1 LLLLGFLERH
11 ASPGNF
17 PNQKLPRPRIEL
29 THKVNVPGTE
39 GLIAEP
45 GPSDHL
51 EVVHPVDRYEVPVIH
66 WYEMPVIHWYEMPV
80 VHWHEMP
87 VIHWHEMPVVHW
99 YEKPVVHWYE
109 VPVIHWYEIPVVHWH
124 EMPVLH
130 MKRAPVEMLELPALL
145 WLPTDQNGRVRIL
158 IEAATAD
165 CLQGEAACQKPRDQ
179 EQELLEDTHSATSDG
194 PPPH

>member
-1 LLLLGFLERH
+1 MLLLGSLERH
-11 ASPGNF
+11 ASPDNF

-39 GLIAEP
+39 ALIAEP

-51 EVVHPVDRYEVPVIH
+51 EAVYPVDRYEVLV
-66 WYEMPVIHWYEMPV
+66 VHWYEMPV
-80 VHWHEMP
+80 VHWYEMP
-87 VIHWHEMPVVHW
+87 AVHW
-99 YEKPVVHWYE
+99 YEMLAVHWREMPAVHWYE
-109 VPVIHWYEIPVVHWH
+109 MLAVHWR
-124 EMPVLH
+124 EMPVSH
-130 MKRAPVEMLELPALL
+130 MKRATVEMVELPALL

-158 IEAATAD
+158 TEAATAD

-194 PPPH
+194 PPHTKL

>member
-1 LLLLGFLERH
+1 MHSNFTDAADENRIIVGYTRVKGLPGFLERH
-11 ASPGNF
+11 ASPDNF
-17 PNQKLPRPRIEL
+17 PNQKLARPRIEL

-66 WYEMPVIHWYEMPV
+66 W
-80 VHWHEMP
+80 HEM
-87 VIHWHEMPVVHW
+87 
-99 YEKPVVHWYE
+99 PVVHWYE
-109 VPVIHWYEIPVVHWH
+109 VPVIHWHEMPVAHWYEMPVVHWY

-158 IEAATAD
+158 IETATAD
-165 CLQGEAACQKPRDQ
+165 CLQGEAACQKPRNQ